1 MYLTECCMCGLTC
14 TCTCSLN
21 YDEKVCCG
29 FYDIWGE
36 FPEATPDGH
45 TFPSLASL
53 KKLPGRNDDSREV
66 CFMLSSLRI
75 LHMVTLSLRLVC
87 YDYVRWCLWT
97 MMRILSCLLW
107 WMLLQRPLLASVTEM
122 MVSVLAFRYTSLLRA
137 ADMCCKH
144 MLAFC
149 QFHARCK
156 TAPLLLTCISNSNMH
171 WHSCTIP
178 DLSVAHKLP
187 LALQLCALPLH
198 VHTHTLRISSCRYFP
213 CFALMSMVTVS
224 CSLQCCKP
232 LNQNQANRI
241 TCRPWLA

>member
-1 MYLTECCMCGLTC
+1 MCGLTC

-36 FPEATPDGH
+36 FPEATQDGH

-97 MMRILSCLLW
+97 MIRILSCLLW

-122 MVSVLAFRYTSLLRA
+122 MVSVLAFRYTTPLRA
-137 ADMCCKH
+137 ADMCCKR

-149 QFHARCK
+149 QFHAKCK
-156 TAPLLLTCISNSNMH
+156 TVPLLLTCISNSLTT
-171 WHSCTIP
+171 CTGI
-178 DLSVAHKLP
+178 
-187 LALQLCALPLH
+187 LALYLTSVLH
-198 VHTHTLRISSCRYFP
+198 TSCLWRCIYVPCPFMYTHTPYASLAADIFVFLRSCLWSP
-213 CFALMSMVTVS
+213 SHAACNVVS
-224 CSLQCCKP
+224 H
-232 LNQNQANRI
+232 
-241 TCRPWLA
+241 

>member
-1 MYLTECCMCGLTC
+1 MD
-14 TCTCSLN
+14 
-21 YDEKVCCG
+21 YDQDPKLLALV
-29 FYDIWGE
+29 DAAA
-36 FPEATPDGH
+36 EAI
-45 TFPSLASL
+45 ASVSH
-53 KKLPGRNDDSREV
+53 RNDG
-66 CFMLSSLRI
+66 
-75 LHMVTLSLRLVC
+75 
-87 YDYVRWCLWT
+87 
-97 MMRILSCLLW
+97 
-107 WMLLQRPLLASVTEM
+107 QRVGIQVYIT
-122 MVSVLAFRYTSLLRA
+122 LRA
-137 ADMCCKH
+137 ADMCCKR

-187 LALQLCALPLH
+187 LALHLCALPLH